1 MGRRTAWRTRWPTAW
16 WWSGATRRGRRL
28 PVVHVVARAGTAA
41 VLCGTAALSAPAAV
55 AVGSATG
62 AVGSVAGASG
72 GYGYAFAEGARTV
85 VGAAGTADA
94 AGLRPGET
102 YRSSLPRN
110 GKLYYRLELRA
121 PTTAYVPVTAVP
133 PAGAAVSASDGIR
146 VSVQDANG
154 GSCSYASAR
163 FGAGLSPR
171 PVTALGLREV
181 GNSLC
186 QGTGTFYVLVERLET
201 SGSDGPDGGSGGS
214 GDASASGAW
223 DLELAPA
230 AEPRL
235 ERAGATSAPEVWDS
249 ASPEAVTGDP
259 RRRAGGAG
267 FAAARALGPGVWQTD
282 MKPGQTSFYKVPVDW
297 GQQVHATAELG
308 SSSGAGGY
316 VSGALDLALHNPV
329 RGYVDDAALSYNG
342 SQKAAALAP
351 LPPVEYRNR
360 YAVLDGVRTMR
371 FAGSYYLVVHLS
383 EGMADPFGQGPF
395 GVTLR
400 VRVTGTPHAA
410 PGYAGPSEP
419 RDLFEV
425 TAQDRAAAVT
435 GRSDGGDGGD
445 GGNGEEGDTAMRA
458 LAVGGIGTGSALL
471 LALGVWTVAAR
482 RRAAAQLRASAQKPT
497 A

>member
-1 MGRRTAWRTRWPTAW
+1 M
-16 WWSGATRRGRRL
+16 
-28 PVVHVVARAGTAA
+28 
-41 VLCGTAALSAPAAV
+41 
-55 AVGSATG
+55 GSATG
-62 AVGSVAGASG
+62 VVGSVAGASG

-94 AGLRPGET
+94 AGLRPGAT

-133 PAGAAVSASDGIR
+133 PAGATVSASDGIR

-171 PVTALGLREV
+171 PVTAPGLREV

-186 QGTGTFYVLVERLET
+186 QGTGTFYVLVERLEP
-201 SGSDGPDGGSGGS
+201 SGPDGPDG
-214 GDASASGAW
+214 ASASGAW

-235 ERAGATSAPEVWDS
+235 ERTGATSAPEVWDS

-282 MKPGQTSFYKVPVDW
+282 MKPGQTLFYKVPVDW

-329 RGYVDDAALSYNG
+329 RGYVADAALSYNG

-360 YAVLDGVRTMR
+360 YAVPDGVRTMR

-383 EGMADPFGQGPF
+383 EGMADTFGQGPF

-419 RDLFEV
+419 RNLFEV

-435 GRSDGGDGGD
+435 GRSGGGDGGD
-445 GGNGEEGDTAMRA
+445 GDTAMRA
-458 LAVGGIGTGSALL
+458 LAVGGIGSGSALL

-482 RRAAAQLRASAQKPT
+482 RRAAAQPRVSAQKPT